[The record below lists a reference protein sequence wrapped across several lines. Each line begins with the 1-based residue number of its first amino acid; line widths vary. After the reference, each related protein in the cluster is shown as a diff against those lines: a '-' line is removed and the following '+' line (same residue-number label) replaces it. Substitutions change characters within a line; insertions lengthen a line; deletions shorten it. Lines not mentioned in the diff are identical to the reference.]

1 MDYREL
7 RDLFGHF
14 PTGVA
19 VVTTLSPQAEKVGV
33 TISSF
38 NSVSLEPGL
47 VMFSLTNT
55 LVSLPAFVDADVYGI
70 NFLAADQ
77 EDLST
82 RFARKGAD
90 KWRDTGH
97 RFGTNGVPLLDDAL
111 AHIECRKFKVIE
123 GGDHLIF
130 LCQVT
135 AYETFE
141 KASPLIF
148 FKGRYRSVE
157 AA

>member
-19 VVTTLSPQAEKVGV
+19 VATTIGCEAEKVGV

-38 NSVSLEPGL
+38 NSVSLDPGL

-55 LVSLPAFVDADVYGI
+55 LFSLPAFVGANAYGI
-70 NFLAADQ
+70 NFLTAEQA
-77 EDLST
+77 DLSN
-82 RFARKGAD
+82 RFSRKGTD
-90 KWRDTGH
+90 KWTNTRH
-97 RFGTNGVPLLDDAL
+97 SVSANGVPLLDDAL
-111 AHIECRKFKVIE
+111 AHIECEKFKVIE

-130 LCQVT
+130 LCRVI
-135 AYETFE
+135 AYQTFE
-141 KASPLIF
+141 KTSPLIF